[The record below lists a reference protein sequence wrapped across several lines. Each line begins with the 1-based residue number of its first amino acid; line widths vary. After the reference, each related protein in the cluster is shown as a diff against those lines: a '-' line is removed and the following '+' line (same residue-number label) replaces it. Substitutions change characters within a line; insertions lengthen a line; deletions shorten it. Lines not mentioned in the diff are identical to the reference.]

1 MDRAGN
7 EFRFETLVV
16 FNATSPLEL
25 LNELSYNATL
35 PANGRVELIFNHKV
49 AVVDPS
55 KVISLQHNEESMI
68 TLPVT
73 SSRFLR
79 VEGNRVFVFLDES
92 RPLEGAVTLK
102 IPASTFASEVGE
114 ENEEITMNVWMSSK
128 TCNTQYVVGGMHN
141 EKCKCFSV
149 GDRCQCSCGE
159 THFSR
164 LYM

>member
-1 MDRAGN
+1 MY
-7 EFRFETLVV
+7 
-16 FNATSPLEL
+16 NATSPLEL

-49 AVVDPS
+49 SVVDPS
-55 KVISLQHNEESMI
+55 KYIYLLHNEEVVI
-68 TLPVT
+68 DLPVT

-92 RPLEGAVTLK
+92 RPQEGAFTLK
-102 IPASTFASEVGE
+102 VPASTFGSEVGE
-114 ENEEITMNVWMSSK
+114 ENEEITMNVWLSSK
-128 TCNTQYVVGGMHN
+128 VCNTQYVVGGMHN